1 MPAEFCAFA
10 LFILLLQ
17 GIDMKN
23 INELAVFQTE
33 DGALALRA
41 DAKQETIWA
50 NKNEIASIYGI
61 DRSVV
66 SRHIKNIFLDAEVE
80 EEVVCA
86 KFAHT
91 TKHGALQD
99 KTQTT
104 EIQFYNLDIILA
116 VGYRTNSARAILFR
130 QWATKTL
137 KQHIVQGYTINHKQ
151 LETNKLQFL
160 QALEDLKILTAQSEQ
175 IDTKQVLSL
184 IQAFSSTWLSLDHYD
199 RNQFPEKGTA
209 EQVKVS
215 AIELSKDLQHL
226 KNELIKRGEASPLF
240 AQEKRV
246 GNLAGIV
253 GNVFQTVF
261 GQDAYPSIEEK
272 AAHLLYFII
281 KNHPFNDG
289 NKRSGAF
296 AFIWFLNKAG
306 YDFRSKINPET
317 LTTLTILIAES
328 KAEDKNRMLGIVLLL
343 LDTRK
348 NEKM

>member
-1 MPAEFCAFA
+1 
-10 LFILLLQ
+10 
-17 GIDMKN
+17 MKD

-41 DAKQETIWA
+41 DTKLETIWA
-50 NKNEIASIYGI
+50 NLEQIAQLFAR
-61 DRSVV
+61 DKSVI
-66 SRHIKNIFLDAEVE
+66 SRHIRNIFLDE
-80 EEVVCA
+80 ELNKESTVA
-86 KFAHT
+86 FFAT
-91 TKHGALQD
+91 VQKEGMRTV
-99 KTQTT
+99 TR
-104 EIQFYNLDIILA
+104 EIEHFNLDVLLS
-116 VGYRTNSARAILFR
+116 VGYRVNSKVATKFR

-151 LETNKLQFL
+151 LETNRIKFL

-226 KNELIKRGEASPLF
+226 KNELIKRGEASQLF

>member
-1 MPAEFCAFA
+1 
-10 LFILLLQ
+10 
-17 GIDMKN
+17 MKD

-41 DAKQETIWA
+41 DTKLETIWA
-50 NKNEIASIYGI
+50 NLEQIAQLFAR
-61 DRSVV
+61 DKSVI
-66 SRHIKNIFLDAEVE
+66 SRHIRNIFLDE
-80 EEVVCA
+80 ELNKESTVA
-86 KFAHT
+86 FFAT
-91 TKHGALQD
+91 VQKEGMRTV
-99 KTQTT
+99 TR
-104 EIQFYNLDIILA
+104 EIEHFNLDVLLS
-116 VGYRTNSARAILFR
+116 VGYRVNSKVATKFR

-151 LETNKLQFL
+151 LETNRIKFL

-184 IQAFSSTWLSLDHYD
+184 IQAFSSTWLSLDYYD

-296 AFIWFLNKAG
+296 AFIWFLNKVG

-348 NEKM
+348 NVKM

>member
-1 MPAEFCAFA
+1 
-10 LFILLLQ
+10 
-17 GIDMKN
+17 MKD

-50 NKNEIASIYGI
+50 NLEQIAQLFAR
-61 DRSVV
+61 DKSVI
-66 SRHIKNIFLDAEVE
+66 SRHIKNIFLDE
-80 EEVVCA
+80 ELNKESTVA
-86 KFAHT
+86 FFAT
-91 TKHGALQD
+91 VQKEGVRTI
-99 KTQTT
+99 TR
-104 EIQFYNLDIILA
+104 EIEHFNLDVLLS
-116 VGYRTNSARAILFR
+116 VGYRVNSKLATKFR

-240 AQEKRV
+240 AQEKRA
-246 GNLAGIV
+246 GNLAGIF